1 MGMFEGFLLG
11 LPAPQPGLLRDL
23 QHTQVLRAGVAL
35 QQSPRVRG
43 GGLLSSASVQGKKES
58 DQARGGGVLAILMVV
73 GALGDAAAD
82 LSGNDPYATGEGSLG
97 LKGLCHED
105 AF

>member
-1 MGMFEGFLLG
+1 
-11 LPAPQPGLLRDL
+11 
-23 QHTQVLRAGVAL
+23 
-35 QQSPRVRG
+35 
-43 GGLLSSASVQGKKES
+43 
-58 DQARGGGVLAILMVV
+58 MVV